1 MNQYYP
7 LIYKTHRVAIQR
19 EKDGKYV
26 ADSDFRYYPAHS
38 VMADDNRQPLLLSN
52 DEKFLREEIDIRQIN
67 LKNYQLVVVE
77 VETKILYR
85 YDL

>member
-7 LIYKTHRVAIQR
+7 LIYRTYRVAIQR
-19 EKDGKYV
+19 KKDGAYV
-26 ADSDFRYYPAHS
+26 ADTDFRYYPAHS
-38 VMADDNRQPLLLSN
+38 VMADDNRQPLLLPN
-52 DEKFLREEIDIRQIN
+52 DEKFLREEMEIRHIN

-77 VETKILYR
+77 VETKIQYR